1 MKSFKSM
8 SDEQLKNTLLKNV
21 LDPKKLDF
29 NLEESIIVKDE
40 SLKDSK
46 SIRNMRDS

>member
-8 SDEQLKNTLLKNV
+8 SDEQLKNTLLQNV
-21 LDPKKLDF
+21 IEPKKLEY
-29 NLEESIIVKDE
+29 NLEESIIVKEE